1 MRSNLNQVCGWIAFV
16 VILAHIAIPVACL
29 MGGRLEPTCWRERRL
44 VYENYKPRTEM
55 RPVCEVATRW
65 TPTSARWSS
74 PTSQTN

>member
-1 MRSNLNQVCGWIAFV
+1 MRSKVNRVCSWIAFV

-74 PTSQTN
+74 PTGRTN